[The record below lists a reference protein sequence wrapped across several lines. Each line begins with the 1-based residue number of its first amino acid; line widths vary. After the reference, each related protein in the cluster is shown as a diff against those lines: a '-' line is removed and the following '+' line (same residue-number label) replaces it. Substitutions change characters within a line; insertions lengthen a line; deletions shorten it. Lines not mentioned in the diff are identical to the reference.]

1 MSKGSEGGLES
12 VATEEE
18 AKAAT
23 VVAATVEEAC
33 PGVASAATVA
43 V

>member
-12 VATEEE
+12 VATEEGE
-18 AKAAT
+18 T
-23 VVAATVEEAC
+23 VEEVVAATPEVVC